1 MSIKD
6 CREVDLESITVV
18 SNMEDGTMKTK
29 QNGVLKIAKN
39 ETAESIKGGK
49 IKRSWKLTGK
59 GLQYKLAQL
68 QTKRQK
74 ISAKLLREPHMV
86 NDMLYSFTNASTVAE
101 KIDKFNDMFKLLT
114 AANAEYKRW
123 LTGD

>member
-49 IKRSWKLTGK
+49 IKRS
-59 GLQYKLAQL
+59 
-68 QTKRQK
+68 
-74 ISAKLLREPHMV
+74 
-86 NDMLYSFTNASTVAE
+86 
-101 KIDKFNDMFKLLT
+101 
-114 AANAEYKRW
+114 
-123 LTGD
+123 